1 MRLISILPV
10 ALLSANSLLLLALA
24 ATSWAGVNHYYLASL
39 PYPDM
44 VEAIQTFKNN
54 NVAVVRIFSKSVHE
68 FVLVENLDPRF

>member
-1 MRLISILPV
+1 MKLISILSA
-10 ALLSANSLLLLALA
+10 ALLSAGSILPLALA

-54 NVAVVRIFSKSVHE
+54 NVAVVRTFSKSIHE
-68 FVLVENLDPRF
+68 FVLIENLDPRF